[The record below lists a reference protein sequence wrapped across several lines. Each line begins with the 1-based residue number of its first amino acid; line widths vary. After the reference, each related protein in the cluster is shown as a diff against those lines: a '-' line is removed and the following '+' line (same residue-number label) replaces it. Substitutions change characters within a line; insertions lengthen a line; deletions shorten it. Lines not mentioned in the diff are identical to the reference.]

1 MSEQAGR
8 VDSTWTAGMG
18 DTLER
23 ILREV
28 ETLREAEDL
37 GEGETLRE
45 AEDAPRSPPPAEGE
59 GSTFD
64 DAPPSAAG
72 ARGFPSGSTPPEGNP
87 LGALLGGLASNPAL
101 LTAIPTLMENLGP
114 LLGGGGIGKSG
125 GGAKGGGS
133 KSIAPSLDRH
143 TALLCAVKPYLGSGR
158 QEAAE
163 KIIRLCR
170 AWDALQKSGMTDLL
184 RGFVHAP
191 QTAGEPKGRGGQDS
205 YV

>member
-28 ETLREAEDL
+28 
-37 GEGETLRE
+37 ETLRE

-114 LLGGGGIGKSG
+114 LLGGGGIGKNG
-125 GGAKGGGS
+125 GRGKGGSS
-133 KSIAPSLDRH
+133 KLSSHSPDRH
-143 TALLCAVKPYLGSGR
+143 TALLCAVKPYLGRER

-170 AWDALQKSGMTDLL
+170 AWDALQKSGMTDVL
-184 RGFVHAP
+184 RGLAP
-191 QTAGEPKGRGGQDS
+191 AQSRDTRPTAGAAGKEGVDG